1 MVLEK
6 TLESFLDCKE
16 IPPVHPKGDQSWVF
30 IVKTDVEAE
39 TPILWP
45 PDEKSWLIGKDPDA
59 GKHWGQE
66 EKGTAEDEMVG
77 WHTDP
82 MDMSLSKLQKLVMDR
97 EVWCAAVHGVAKSRI
112 WLSDWTELNWCWERL
127 KVGGEVDDRGWDG
140 CMASP
145 TPWTW
150 VCISSG
156 FWWWT
161 GKPGVRQF
169 IVRQRVGH
177 EWATELKNYP
187 KQVTILIKGLVIT
200 TLTCALRSM
209 LYYILFV
216 LSFPLTSNMWWFCG
230 ILTKIFRNRMVFICI
245 LCWLMSKNIIS
256 WLLSEALEVRH
267 KYSCFVI
274 IFSTVIIS
282 NHLVQLT
289 SNKWHIFLWQFLIY
303 TPHSGESYLLKD

>member
-1 MVLEK
+1 MTEWLNWTELMLGK
-6 TLESFLDCKE
+6 IEGGRRSGWQRMRWLHG
-16 IPPVHPKGDQSWVF
+16 I
-30 IVKTDVEAE
+30 TD
-39 TPILWP
+39 
-45 PDEKSWLIGKDPDA
+45 S
-59 GKHWGQE
+59 
-66 EKGTAEDEMVG
+66 
-77 WHTDP
+77 
-82 MDMSLSKLQKLVMDR
+82 MDMS
-97 EVWCAAVHGVAKSRI
+97 
-112 WLSDWTELNWCWERL
+112 
-127 KVGGEVDDRGWDG
+127 
-140 CMASP
+140 
-145 TPWTW
+145 
-150 VCISSG
+150 CISSG

-161 GKPGVRQF
+161 GKPGVWQF
-169 IVRQRVGH
+169 IVSQRVGH

-187 KQVTILIKGLVIT
+187 KQVTKLIKGLVIT
-200 TLTCALRSM
+200 TLTCAWRSM

-256 WLLSEALEVRH
+256 WLLSEALEARH